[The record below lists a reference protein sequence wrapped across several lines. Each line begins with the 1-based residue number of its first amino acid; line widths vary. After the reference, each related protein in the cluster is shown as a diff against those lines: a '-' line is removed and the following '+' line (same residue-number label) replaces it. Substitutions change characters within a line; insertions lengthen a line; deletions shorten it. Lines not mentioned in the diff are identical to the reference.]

1 MLIYANMVL
10 DKAGKWVDSLK
21 SKHSRLGY
29 SAISFKLL
37 CVHTSNNRIMGV

>member
-1 MLIYANMVL
+1 MYANMVL

-21 SKHSRLGY
+21 SKHSRPGN

-37 CVHTSNNRIMGV
+37 YTLPITVLW